1 MKTAREIMKRWPSAQ
16 TLASD
21 IGEPYLT
28 VRQWGVRDRIPARVW
43 PRLVAAADARGIGD
57 VTLELLA
64 DLNARRSERHSPL
77 MTTSVR
83 G

>member
-1 MKTAREIMKRWPSAQ
+1 MNTAREIMKRWPSAQ

-43 PRLVAAADARGIGD
+43 PRIVAAAGARGID

-64 DLNARRSERHSPL
+64 DLNARRSERPGA
-77 MTTSVR
+77 R
-83 G
+83 P